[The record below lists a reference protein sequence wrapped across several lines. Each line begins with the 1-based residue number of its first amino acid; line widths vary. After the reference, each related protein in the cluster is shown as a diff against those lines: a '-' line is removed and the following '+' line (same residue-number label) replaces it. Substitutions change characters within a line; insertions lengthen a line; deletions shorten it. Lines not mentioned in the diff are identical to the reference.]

1 MMRQVVID
9 KHRIAALDGVRAI
22 AIVLVLL
29 YHMTPDHD
37 SDRGLRSLLFK
48 IADFGWSGVDLFFV
62 LSGFLITGILLRVRE
77 GRSTLLSFYV
87 RRLLRIV
94 PAYFFALAMV
104 FVVVPVLLRWYD
116 VPQFE
121 RQWPYW
127 LYVSNYVRESYESLH
142 KLFNLSH
149 FWSLAVEMQFYL
161 LWPFVVISLGSVVAA
176 RVIAIGLIAAVAI
189 RLVATLHGAHWIV
202 TFGFLPCRMDGLL
215 VGALIALG
223 IHERWFEAARVQA
236 GVWATFSV
244 FGLALG
250 YCIWRGMASAIFWPN
265 DTTLSVIL
273 RTALPTIAV
282 ACYGALMVLSLTS
295 RPIATALSWRGFA
308 PLARYSYGA
317 YIIHYL
323 LLPLFLMRF
332 GPSVLRDYFGLGSD
346 MAIYVFFL
354 IASGVTFALA
364 FVSFHVLEKHFLALA
379 HRMT

>member
-1 MMRQVVID
+1 MRQVVID
-9 KHRIAALDGVRAI
+9 KHRIGALDGVRAI

-48 IADFGWSGVDLFFV
+48 IADIGWSGVDLFFV
-62 LSGFLITGILLRVRE
+62 LSGFLITGILLHVRE
-77 GRSTLLSFYV
+77 GRSTLRSFYV

-104 FVVVPVLLRWYD
+104 FILVPVLLRWYD
-116 VPQFE
+116 IPPFK

-142 KLFNLSH
+142 NLFYLSH
-149 FWSLAVEMQFYL
+149 FWSLAVEVQFYL
-161 LWPFVVISLGSVVAA
+161 LWPFAVISLRSVVAA
-176 RVIAIGLIAAVAI
+176 RVIAIGLIAAIAI
-189 RLVATLHGAHWIV
+189 RLLATLHGAHWIV

-236 GVWATFSV
+236 GVWVAFSV

-250 YCIWRGMASAIFWPN
+250 YCIWRGIASAIFWPN
-265 DTTLSVIL
+265 DTTFSVIL
-273 RTALPTIAV
+273 RTTLPTIAV
-282 ACYGALMVLSLTS
+282 ACYGALTILALTS
-295 RPIATALSWRGFA
+295 RPMMSLLSWRGFV
-308 PLARYSYGA
+308 PVARYSYGA

-323 LLPLFLMRF
+323 LLPLFLIWF
-332 GPSVLRDYFGLGSD
+332 GPDVLRGYFGVGPD
-346 MAIYVFFL
+346 VAIYVFFFV
-354 IASGVTFALA
+354 ACGVTYALA
-364 FVSFHVLEKHFLALA
+364 FVSFHVLEKHFLAFA
-379 HRMT
+379 RRVA